1 MDNRLKHT
9 QRATWVSVFVNTLLT
24 LLQIAIGLVAHSQAL
39 IAHGIHSF
47 SDLLS
52 DFLVLFAAQKSA
64 AAPDFKHPYGH
75 ARFET
80 LATLV
85 LGASLF
91 LIGAIVLWQS
101 FAALISDA
109 PLTNQITWEAPFIAF
124 LTVIFKEALYHYLK
138 HVALKWHSSLLL
150 ANALHTRADSA
161 SAVVVLIGILGAFW
175 GVTILDFIAATLMG
189 WMIAYAGATLIWESA
204 SELADTGLNEE
215 RILKIQNLLKN
226 AEGVCA
232 IHNLKTR
239 KMAQNVLVEA
249 HLEVDSH
256 ISVTESHRIA
266 ENARQEILKSEEDVV
281 DVLIHIDP
289 QDGTQNPDVAYQNL
303 PNRAQVENLLQPVLR
318 NLKNYKM
325 ILHYQNAQLLVSLF
339 FQQALENQ
347 QEIENQLQILLKN
360 AQCPVHLSCFVAIFD
375 VQIL

>member
-189 WMIAYAGATLIWESA
+189 WMIAYAGAKLIWESA

-289 QDGTQNPDVAYQNL
+289 QDGTQNPDESWKNL
-303 PNRAQVENLLQPVLR
+303 PTRAQIEAR
-318 NLKNYKM
+318 LKPIFDKNPQAQM
-325 ILHYQNAQLLVSLF
+325 IVQYQNAQVALIFLFEKPPETPAQLKAEIQTLLGEWRFGLR
-339 FQQALENQ
+339 A
-347 QEIENQLQILLKN
+347 
-360 AQCPVHLSCFVAIFD
+360 FVAIFG
-375 VQIL
+375 